1 MKVGVILYVNRSG
14 STLFSRMLSD
24 HANGVF
30 VFPELGFPLT
40 LLIERD
46 AGRRIVG
53 EALAALIR
61 ADPRSAAIGLA
72 DADWAR
78 VVAGHSSDDVQAL
91 LVDIATAALG
101 RRPVAIVIK
110 LESLAYLIDAIRRAF
125 ADTTFFHVIRDPRA
139 VVGSMLRTP
148 VPEKPGFDMARGSI
162 VYAARHW
169 CAYIARVRRIAR
181 AQPVT
186 EIRYEALR
194 SSQDP
199 VGQAAAALGV
209 GPAADRDAT
218 DARYRTAPIDAALH
232 RRIHGQFNADRL
244 AGWREEL
251 SPGAIRTI
259 EAICWDEMIATGYA
273 PLFPRTH
280 RFGAT
285 LLAARLSHGRA
296 MIRHVVVTTVRYAQR
311 PGGMTDLRRR
321 VTLAM
326 TARRR

>member
-1 MKVGVILYVNRSG
+1 MKVGVIFYVNRSG

-24 HANGVF
+24 HAGDVF

-46 AGRRIVG
+46 AGRRVAG
-53 EALAALIR
+53 EALAVLIR
-61 ADPRSAAIGLA
+61 ADPRSAAIGVA
-72 DADWAR
+72 NADWDR
-78 VVAGHSSDDVQAL
+78 IVAGHSSDDVQAL
-91 LVDIATAALG
+91 LVDIATAAM
-101 RRPVAIVIK
+101 RRPPAAIVIK
-110 LESLAYLIDAIRRAF
+110 LESLAYLTDAIRRAF
-125 ADTTFFHVIRDPRA
+125 ADTAFFHVIRDPRA

-169 CAYIARVRRIAR
+169 CAYIARVRRIAC
-181 AQPVT
+181 AQRVI

-199 VGQAAAALGV
+199 VRQAATALGM
-209 GPAADRDAT
+209 GPAANRGDT

-232 RRIHGQFNADRL
+232 GRIHGQFDADRL
-244 AGWREEL
+244 TGWREEL
-251 SPGAIRTI
+251 SPAAIRTI

-273 PLFPRTH
+273 PLFPRSH
-280 RFGAT
+280 RFGVT

-321 VTLAM
+321 VMLAM